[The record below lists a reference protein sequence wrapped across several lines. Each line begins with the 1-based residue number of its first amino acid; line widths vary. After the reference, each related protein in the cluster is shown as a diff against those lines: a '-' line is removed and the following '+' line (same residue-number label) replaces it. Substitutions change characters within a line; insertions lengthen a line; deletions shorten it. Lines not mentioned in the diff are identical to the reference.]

1 MESNVVHDELVL
13 IKKENSDLRK
23 KITEDAI
30 MTEKSINQMK
40 KEKMEQIFILQTEVV
55 KLKQRLR
62 EEFFFK
68 SEKFF
73 SYLLKIWLSFSLSTF
88 F

>member
-13 IKKENSDLRK
+13 MKKENSDLRK
-23 KITEDAI
+23 KITEHAI

-62 EEFFFK
+62 EEFFLK
-68 SEKFF
+68 SEKYF
-73 SYLLKIWLSFSLSTF
+73 SYLLKIWLSFSRSTF